1 MIKSRRNCRKAIN
14 KISCLFF
21 LVWEVRRH
29 PLLPIR
35 SSKKSLASS
44 LLPGQSSANPNPSHQ
59 IRSDLVSLGHFFR
72 VLRSPMGADGDSSG
86 VDGGCS
92 VTVHIRCSNG
102 SKFSLQTPLD
112 VTIGAFKV
120 VVAGN
125 CDVPA
130 EQQRL
135 IYKGRVLKDEQTLQ
149 SYGGFFFLIFYLI
162 LWFIFPLFLFFV
174 LIFLLF
180 VIALCLVC

>member
-1 MIKSRRNCRKAIN
+1 
-14 KISCLFF
+14 
-21 LVWEVRRH
+21 
-29 PLLPIR
+29 
-35 SSKKSLASS
+35 
-44 LLPGQSSANPNPSHQ
+44 
-59 IRSDLVSLGHFFR
+59 
-72 VLRSPMGADGDSSG
+72 MGADGDSSG

-112 VTIGAFKV
+112 ITIGAFKV

-149 SYGGFFFLIFYLI
+149 SYGGFLFLIFYLI
-162 LWFIFPLFLFFV
+162 SWFLSPLLFIFP
-174 LIFLLF
+174 LF
-180 VIALCLVC
+180 VIALCLVSCPIFRAWCFFFLPIRFVKIGMNF